1 MTATHSD
8 YPGAAVPTVSKP
20 RMDSIARDVS
30 GEFLLELV
38 GIFLTDVTVRVERLA
53 LAVAAR
59 DGKEVYTLAHS
70 LKGSA
75 ASLGVLRLQA
85 HAARMEHHLTRED
98 WDGCGRVLERL
109 VSEFMHVREVLT
121 AMQQRV
127 SMRPWAQK

>member
-1 MTATHSD
+1 LTTAHSD
-8 YPGAAVPTVSKP
+8 FPAAAVPTVSKP

-38 GIFLTDVTVRVERLA
+38 GIFLTDVTIRVDRLA

-85 HAARMEHHLTRED
+85 HASRMEHHLTRED
-98 WDGCGRVLERL
+98 WDGCGRTLERL
-109 VSEFMHVREVLT
+109 VSEFSHVREVLT

>member
-1 MTATHSD
+1 LTSTLSD
-8 YPGAAVPTVSKP
+8 FPSASVPTVSKP

-59 DGKEVYTLAHS
+59 DGKEVYTIAHS

-75 ASLGVLRLQA
+75 ASLGVLRMQA
-85 HAARMEHHLTRED
+85 HAARMEHHLARED
-98 WDGCGRVLERL
+98 WDGCGRTLERL
-109 VSEFMHVREVLT
+109 VREFNHVREVLT
-121 AMQQRV
+121 GMQQRV
-127 SMRPWAQK
+127 SMRPWMQK

>member
-1 MTATHSD
+1 MN
-8 YPGAAVPTVSKP
+8 
-20 RMDSIARDVS
+20 SIARDVS

-38 GIFLTDVTVRVERLA
+38 GIFLTDVTLRVDRLA

-98 WDGCGRVLERL
+98 WDGCGRTLERL
-109 VSEFMHVREVLT
+109 MAEFVQVREVLT
-121 AMQQRV
+121 GMQQRV

>member
-1 MTATHSD
+1 LTTAHSD
-8 YPGAAVPTVSKP
+8 FPAAAVPTVSNP
-20 RMDSIARDVS
+20 RMNSIARDVS

-38 GIFLTDVTVRVERLA
+38 GIFLADVTIRVDRLA
-53 LAVAAR
+53 IAVAAR
-59 DGKEVYTLAHS
+59 DGKEVYTLSHS

-98 WDGCGRVLERL
+98 WDGCGRTLERL
-109 VSEFMHVREVLT
+109 VSEFAHVREVLT
-121 AMQQRV
+121 GMQQRV